1 MLGRIGLFLL
11 TNFLFFVT
19 FSIIMNVF
27 GVGHYIAEGGI
38 QYQPLLIICLL
49 WGMGGSFI
57 SLLISRWMA
66 KRFYRIQI
74 IDPTSAGQHAGLLNM
89 VHQFAKQAGLPAMP
103 EVGVYDSPDVNAFAT
118 GPSKSKSLV
127 AFSTGILQHMNKDE
141 LEGVAAHEIAHIQ
154 NGDMVTM
161 ALLQGVVN
169 AFVMFLSRI
178 IAFVVSERV
187 SENYRFMA
195 RFAITIILD
204 IVIGLLG
211 MMVVAWFSRRREFRA
226 DAGSAKL
233 TGREDM
239 IAALQSL
246 QRMKQAKALPQEPA
260 SMAAFK
266 ISSPKKSSLFAT
278 HPPLETRIEAL
289 QTFSTES

>member
-38 QYQPLLIICLL
+38 QYKPLLIICLV

-57 SLLISRWMA
+57 SLMLSRWMA

-74 IDPTSAGQHAGLLNM
+74 IEPTSAGQYAGLVNM

-103 EVGVYDSPDVNAFAT
+103 EVGVYESPDVNAFAT
-118 GPSKSKSLV
+118 GPTKGKSLV

-141 LEGVAAHEIAHIQ
+141 LEGVAAHEVAHIQ

-169 AFVMFLSRI
+169 AFVMFLARI

-187 SENYRFMA
+187 SEDYRYLA

-211 MMVVAWFSRRREFRA
+211 MMFVAWFSRRREFRA

-246 QRMKQAKALPQEPA
+246 QRLKATGPLPQEPA

-266 ISSPKKSSLFAT
+266 ISNPKKASLFAT
-278 HPPLETRIEAL
+278 HPPLEARIEAL
-289 QTFSTES
+289 QKFQEN